1 MKDSTSDS
9 SDSDLGKFWT
19 QTEKYENE
27 NISENDHLSLTL
39 YLCKL
44 ITSKNS
50 AISWRKLMVY
60 TTGCNDLEF
69 EVNNQ
74 LL

>member
-27 NISENDHLSLTL
+27 NIGADHLSLTL
-39 YLCKL
+39 YLYKL
-44 ITSKNS
+44 IT
-50 AISWRKLMVY
+50 
-60 TTGCNDLEF
+60 
-69 EVNNQ
+69 
-74 LL
+74 

>member
-19 QTEKYENE
+19 QTEKYEK
-27 NISENDHLSLTL
+27 NIGTDHLSLTL

-44 ITSKNS
+44 ITSKKS
-50 AISWRKLMVY
+50 ATSWRKLMVY